1 MLVRDQDLEREGEP
15 TEQVEV
21 RAASVEGK
29 VVHADEVGDLAR
41 ELRRLGVAAHR
52 VPTSYFA

>member
-1 MLVRDQDLEREGEP
+1 MRVRDQDVEREGEP
-15 TEQVEV
+15 TEKAEV
-21 RAASVEGK
+21 SAAPVEGK
-29 VVHADEVGDLAR
+29 VVHADEVSDLAR